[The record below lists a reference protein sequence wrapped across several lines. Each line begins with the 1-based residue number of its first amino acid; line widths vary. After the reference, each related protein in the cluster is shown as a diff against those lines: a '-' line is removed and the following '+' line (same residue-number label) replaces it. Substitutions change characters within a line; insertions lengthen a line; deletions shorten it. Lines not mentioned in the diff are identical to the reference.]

1 LNPPGWR
8 RKLRIRSATLWIS
21 LFALLLIGVDGV
33 SAHGYIIR
41 AIPEDQARLTR
52 APARAQYWFSEGLEP
67 QFSRVTVYDQTNT
80 IIAQGGVVPGD
91 TARMEA
97 RLPNGLPDGA
107 YIVELRVAFASDGH
121 VQIARQV
128 FYVGDAAA
136 LAGQGIGSDV
146 VPLEIVWRALTLTSF
161 TLLVGALT
169 TYALV
174 FVPAWGS
181 PKHPAGLLP
190 PRVMARLNGLIFVG
204 LAGGLAGTILALL
217 QQTMAFFDTD
227 LITVLRDG
235 LWEVVR
241 TGTQFGGT
249 WTLRLIVLLIMI
261 ALHGASLYVRRDEPG
276 LVRAFWTANG
286 WAAPLTF
293 ATMSIASHAAGSPTL
308 PWAALFIDWFHGT
321 AVGVWIGG
329 IAALALVLPTALRP
343 LEGEARRLAL
353 LAALRRFSPIAAAC
367 LALTIATGAY
377 SASNWI
383 VEGDDIATA
392 YTITLAIKVA
402 LVGGVIALGAA
413 HHIAL
418 RPERYARWR
427 AIGAR
432 VTGFLPSLRLEMLL
446 AGAVL
451 VSAAWL
457 SATPVPQPTLVQP
470 PAPTATAAIGDT
482 SVQVTLSPGGPG
494 VNLYDIVV
502 QRAGQPAADAA
513 VWMRIVSPGRD
524 WRGEWLPADDVG
536 DGLYTAAGAEID
548 APGLWWMLI
557 DVDGQRFAFEWLISA
572 DAAVQTQRPPTIA
585 AGLALILVAGA
596 IVNLL
601 LPSLRRIGQ
610 QLDWSPAEVT
620 VAALSAGATV
630 IVLIVAVVL
639 AQSWTAQYA
648 ADIQRPPAVVNP
660 VLPDAGSLDRGTA
673 LLASACGWEGR
684 PALLDLARRLPRLRD
699 EAIYQLAAEGGSGLP
714 ACAVQPDDPT
724 AIWDIVNAVRSLERP
739 AGT

>member
-1 LNPPGWR
+1 
-8 RKLRIRSATLWIS
+8 
-21 LFALLLIGVDGV
+21 
-33 SAHGYIIR
+33 
-41 AIPEDQARLTR
+41 
-52 APARAQYWFSEGLEP
+52 
-67 QFSRVTVYDQTNT
+67 
-80 IIAQGGVVPGD
+80 
-91 TARMEA
+91 
-97 RLPNGLPDGA
+97 
-107 YIVELRVAFASDGH
+107 
-121 VQIARQV
+121 
-128 FYVGDAAA
+128 
-136 LAGQGIGSDV
+136 
-146 VPLEIVWRALTLTSF
+146 
-161 TLLVGALT
+161 
-169 TYALV
+169 
-174 FVPAWGS
+174 
-181 PKHPAGLLP
+181 
-190 PRVMARLNGLIFVG
+190 
-204 LAGGLAGTILALL
+204 
-217 QQTMAFFDTD
+217 
-227 LITVLRDG
+227 
-235 LWEVVR
+235 
-241 TGTQFGGT
+241 
-249 WTLRLIVLLIMI
+249 
-261 ALHGASLYVRRDEPG
+261 
-276 LVRAFWTANG
+276 
-286 WAAPLTF
+286 
-293 ATMSIASHAAGSPTL
+293 
-308 PWAALFIDWFHGT
+308 
-321 AVGVWIGG
+321 
-329 IAALALVLPTALRP
+329 
-343 LEGEARRLAL
+343 
-353 LAALRRFSPIAAAC
+353 
-367 LALTIATGAY
+367 
-377 SASNWI
+377 
-383 VEGDDIATA
+383 
-392 YTITLAIKVA
+392 
-402 LVGGVIALGAA
+402 
-413 HHIAL
+413 
-418 RPERYARWR
+418 
-427 AIGAR
+427 
-432 VTGFLPSLRLEMLL
+432 
-446 AGAVL
+446 VL

-610 QLDWSPAEVT
+610 QLDWSPAAVT